1 MDLLALS
8 PRVVTWIVAAIAVT
22 GVIIRPFNI
31 MEAIW
36 PVGAVAVLLL
46 FGLIKPDV
54 ALAGV
59 AKGTDVYLFLTGMI
73 QHHTGALVMVKDLF
87 RMPGAGQDP
96 RLFDF
101 ASDVDNTQ
109 QAEIDIMK
117 HMLKEKQ

>member
-59 AKGTDVYLFLTGMI
+59 AKGTDVYLFLTGMMLLAEVA
-73 QHHTGALVMVKDLF
+73 GAVVI
-87 RMPGAGQDP
+87 R
-96 RLFDF
+96 
-101 ASDVDNTQ
+101 
-109 QAEIDIMK
+109 
-117 HMLKEKQ
+117 